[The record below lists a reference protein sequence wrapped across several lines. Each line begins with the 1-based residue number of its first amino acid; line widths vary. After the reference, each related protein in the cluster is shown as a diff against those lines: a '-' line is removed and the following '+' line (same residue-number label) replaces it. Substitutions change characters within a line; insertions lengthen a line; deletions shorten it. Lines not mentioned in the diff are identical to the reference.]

1 MGAIKDLF
9 DLAEKLLND
18 KNFKLSADEIKILQA
33 IGKGEGES
41 TLQLSKNISAGK
53 QKTQYILDRLRDKGY
68 VKCPKNPG
76 QYEACFLTKKGWL
89 AEAGL
94 LD

>member
-41 TLQLSKNISAGK
+41 TLQLSKNISAGE
-53 QKTQYILDRLRDKGY
+53 QKTQNFLDRLCDKGY
-68 VKCPKNPG
+68 VMCPKIPG
-76 QYEACFLTKKGWL
+76 LHEAYFLTKKGWL
-89 AEAGL
+89 AEADL

>member
-18 KNFKLSADEIKILQA
+18 KDFKISADEIKILQA

-53 QKTQYILDRLRDKGY
+53 QKTQ
-68 VKCPKNPG
+68 
-76 QYEACFLTKKGWL
+76 
-89 AEAGL
+89 
-94 LD
+94 

>member
-18 KNFKLSADEIKILQA
+18 KDFKLSADEIKILQA

-68 VKCPKNPG
+68 VKCPEIPG
-76 QYEACFLTKKGWL
+76 QFGAYFLTKKGWL
-89 AEAGL
+89 AEADL

>member
-18 KNFKLSADEIKILQA
+18 KDFKISADEIKILQA
-33 IGKGEGES
+33 IGKGEGAS
-41 TLQLSKNISAGK
+41 TLQLSKNISAGE
-53 QKTQYILDRLRDKGY
+53 QKTQYILDRLCDKGY
-68 VKCPKNPG
+68 IKCLENPG
-76 QYEACFLTKKGWL
+76 LYGAYFLTKKGWL
-89 AEAGL
+89 AEADL

>member
-18 KNFKLSADEIKILQA
+18 KDFKISADEIKILQA

-41 TLQLSKNISAGK
+41 TLQLSENISAGG
-53 QKTQYILDRLRDKGY
+53 QKTQYILDRLCDKGY

-76 QYEACFLTKKGWL
+76 KYGAYFLTKKGWL
-89 AEAGL
+89 AEADL
-94 LD
+94 PD

>member
-18 KNFKLSADEIKILQA
+18 ESSKLSADEIKILQA

-53 QKTQYILDRLRDKGY
+53 QKTQIILDRLCDKGY
-68 VKCPKNPG
+68 VKCPEIPG
-76 QYEACFLTKKGWL
+76 QYGTYFLTKKGWL